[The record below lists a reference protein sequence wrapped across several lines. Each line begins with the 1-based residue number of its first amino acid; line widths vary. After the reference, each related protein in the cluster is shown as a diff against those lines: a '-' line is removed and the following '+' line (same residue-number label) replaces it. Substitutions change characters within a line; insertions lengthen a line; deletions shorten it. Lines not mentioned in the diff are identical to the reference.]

1 MANLM
6 DLLQSQLSEGMI
18 DQLAQQI
25 GGAQPEQ
32 TKAATAGIMN
42 SVMEALAKNAST
54 PEGAASLN
62 NALERDH
69 DGSVLDNLMGMLG
82 GAAQPPQQQSRAMNG
97 AGILKHVLG
106 NKQGGIAEMI
116 SQVSG
121 LNTNQTG
128 SLMSMLAPMIMGTL
142 GKAKQQQ
149 GLDQGGLVDMLTQ
162 SVQNN
167 RQQNAQNPMMGM
179 ITKFLDQD
187 GDGSIM
193 DDVMGMVGKSVL
205 KNLFK

>member
-6 DLLQSQLSEGMI
+6 DLLQSQLTEGMVE
-18 DQLAQQI
+18 QLAQQI
-25 GGAQPEQ
+25 GGAKPEQ
-32 TKAATAGIMN
+32 TKAASAGIMN
-42 SVMEALAKNAST
+42 SIMEAMARNAAT

-69 DGSVLDNLMGMLG
+69 DGSVLENLMGMLG
-82 GAAQPPQQQSRAMNG
+82 GQVQAPQQQSRAMNG

-106 NKQGGIAEMI
+106 DKQGGIAEMI

-142 GKAKQQQ
+142 GKTKKQE
-149 GLDQGGLVDMLTQ
+149 GLDQGGLVDMLTN
-162 SVQNN
+162 SVQTN

-187 GDGSIM
+187 GDGSIV